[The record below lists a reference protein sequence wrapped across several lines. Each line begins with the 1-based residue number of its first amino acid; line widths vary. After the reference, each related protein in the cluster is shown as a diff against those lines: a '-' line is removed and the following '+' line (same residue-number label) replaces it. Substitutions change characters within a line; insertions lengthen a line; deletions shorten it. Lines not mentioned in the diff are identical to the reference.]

1 MADLGFHLPSLAVY
15 LVNFAILLIIL
26 YKVGYKPILR
36 MLDERAEKIR
46 ESLEAA
52 ERVQEEAAAQQADI
66 EKKLDEG
73 RQEGQALLAQT
84 RAMVDSYR
92 EEEMAKARQDAESY
106 RERAKADIQR
116 ERDDAIEQV
125 RLHFSDLAILAAE
138 KIIDKSL
145 DSKTHKDIID
155 KVLEES
161 PEIK

>member
-1 MADLGFHLPSLAVY
+1 
-15 LVNFAILLIIL
+15 
-26 YKVGYKPILR
+26 
-36 MLDERAEKIR
+36 
-46 ESLEAA
+46 
-52 ERVQEEAAAQQADI
+52 
-66 EKKLDEG
+66 
-73 RQEGQALLAQT
+73 
-84 RAMVDSYR
+84 MVDSYR